1 MHTSESKTLLAR
13 IDAYVAGN
21 ALDLDALT
29 LLRECRAF
37 IAGSVAQASLL
48 EEEIREI
55 RMREMQAR
63 AHLAATQTRLTRILD
78 GLRDY

>member
-1 MHTSESKTLLAR
+1 MQTSESRTLLNR
-13 IDAYVAGN
+13 IDVYVAGN
-21 ALDLDALT
+21 APDMDALT

-37 IAGSVAQASLL
+37 VSQSIIQASLL
-48 EEEIREI
+48 EQEISDI

-63 AHLAATQTRLTRILD
+63 AHLAATQTRLTRILN

>member
-21 ALDLDALT
+21 APDLDALT

-37 IAGSVAQASLL
+37 VSGCIVQASLL
-48 EEEIREI
+48 EGEIKDI
-55 RMREMQAR
+55 RVREMQAR
-63 AHLAATQTRLTRILD
+63 AHLAATQTRLSRLLD
-78 GLRDY
+78 GLRDV

>member
-1 MHTSESKTLLAR
+1 MQTSESKTLLNR
-13 IDAYVAGN
+13 IDVYVAGN
-21 ALDLDALT
+21 APDMDALT

-37 IAGSVAQASLL
+37 VSQSIIQASLL
-48 EEEIREI
+48 EQEISDI

-63 AHLAATQTRLTRILD
+63 AHLAATQTRLTRILN

>member
-1 MHTSESKTLLAR
+1 MHASESKNLLNR

-21 ALDLDALT
+21 APDMDALT

-37 IAGSVAQASLL
+37 VSQSIMQASLL
-48 EEEIREI
+48 EEEIRDI

-63 AHLAATQTRLTRILD
+63 AHLAATQTRLSRILD
-78 GLRDY
+78 GLKDY